1 MAGDPASRLSV
12 GPQLQNDIAWTRA
25 KATYAKQ
32 RKKPKE
38 TDLIEIIGSD
48 GPHDLASFIERIR
61 NEKGAYE
68 KTVGV
73 TNKCLGFL
81 KEHEGPID
89 LLAQAGGSPGCL
101 AWGLIKWA
109 LQMVRGYTEEYEKL
123 IEALANICEWLQP
136 IKLDAVTFAN
146 TNNVQECIVRI
157 YGLILTFWEK
167 GILAYT
173 PIQKKRHR
181 LLHLAKATWVD
192 FDKELF
198 SLKDAFANQL
208 KIFEANVRAV
218 HHQETKEGQLA
229 MLSDDLEA
237 QLEKRHRGT
246 CQWIFDNLDF
256 LNWKEGSSTEYHP
269 ALYIASGP
277 GGGKSVL
284 TATVVNDLQR
294 SQPGNQIPVFYF
306 FFVNTDRNKNS
317 SIAAARSLLYQVYNY
332 GRSSRAS
339 GFDELEMSLEADAR
353 ENLKS
358 SERIWTL
365 LKIYLERVSRA
376 YVVIDALD
384 ECVDTPALF
393 HALSKHSLQKSA
405 GLFVSGRTNVAE
417 QCEKLRE
424 LRRVDIGVVEASKDI
439 ELFLQTRREGAFKG
453 LLRQKTID
461 AVLAKAKGMFLWVSL
476 VAQALESLNY
486 ATEVDDA
493 ITSLPGDLYAAYDTT
508 LARMAASMRN
518 QPGKQKLC
526 RDALQWLACS
536 ERAMSV
542 LELFTALSAG
552 SQPEDILFTKKD
564 VISACGPLAVIQQ
577 DTIQLV
583 HFSTKEYL
591 TGDHLAKS
599 AELLHFHV
607 DPDQTNVTI
616 ARACTEYM
624 RSAKVEKLFPVER
637 NSDENRLIRSGIDT
651 SCLAP
656 ESLSVPRT
664 SFRQARDERKYV
676 LRIKDAWRDN
686 VKTELPFAEY
696 AVLYWLP
703 HLQASTYGM
712 DAQNEDSSISTF
724 LESHSTLVWIE
735 LYFTINCQLSDLE
748 KLSLVVRDC
757 FQSLEVAW
765 RHAVLAVLGEFGLAL
780 VRNPNEARHLDPTI
794 LAQYDAELLKWQ
806 NASEAC
812 YEKHIILR
820 VDSSELRP
828 MPSMMTDPDL
838 RRCLDTF
845 PGFKFESS
853 LGFLHFH
860 RRSKSLL
867 FADKEVQPG
876 ACAWLYCQNTESGYK
891 SKPLVVS
898 NPSTTQLRLASTGI
912 CKDSKYLCL
921 YYGNGPDDTSSMIV
935 LRIDLHDDPT
945 ISNWATLLFTIDC
958 NWYGWKASLHVTSE
972 FLYVAGHTYR
982 LKDGE
987 CVQDI
992 EHAHDVRSESNTVGR
1007 IFHYADGA
1015 KLFQTYAPITGDAED
1030 TMVISRESSFYN
1042 YLGRRVT
1049 LSPGST
1055 IIGLSNEGRYVL
1067 VEYINLSTSARLQ
1080 QPDVVIFDTF
1090 LNQDCHLV
1098 KLSAS
1103 YHYEKHAFYGGDE
1116 WLFVG
1121 ASSPSGPR
1129 SWIVTRYHLPSLFS
1143 GSNLGLSIRLPG
1155 LRRSVSFC
1163 ISDVEK
1169 EAYVVHQ
1176 RTWYRLD
1183 LYSLEWKDE
1192 LPPRKIIPP
1201 KHDAVSA
1208 DGRRLAIID
1217 QTDRR
1222 IQIFD
1227 LRSGLLIR
1235 EYQSG
1240 LLLLPAERGKLL
1252 ASPDLRIWRIGKPWP
1267 DNLFHLDDDSSP
1279 STIKAFHIPE
1289 SVYDLGK
1296 DEIHGDCFST
1306 CGKYFGFWCQNT
1318 STRRTSDS
1326 ETSMKV
1332 EITILELDLVH
1343 SNVKVHSRISI
1354 TPPSR
1359 VSVTIKFHPKSSML
1373 AIVFGMVELYL
1384 HDLQTLKTDLAWTAQ
1399 WTPKSIDNAWF
1410 ENARR
1415 VESDLEFGEYG
1426 IYVHPSSSTVRLG
1439 GPPDLM
1445 VSSFLDQITFTD
1457 KRRAMPSL
1465 PLRGPVFDFPYDSFS
1480 TRSYAKYYDSYGFTI
1495 SVGTVTQGS
1504 SIEFA
1509 VHRYRV
1515 ADDNSSALPSLFNNP
1530 EAPTTQTN
1538 IIRRDPRRDARYHLT
1553 VVSSDAY
1560 AKGLHN
1566 MYLLLGDT
1574 ARSELRLLFVFRDN
1588 RPPELKFLDFSW
1600 HDMILD
1606 IDDFYAKW
1614 DANSINDPDT
1624 FDIGEM
1630 VPRQYNRKSEELS
1643 VPLRSEHSHPQRDT
1657 TEGALS
1663 QG

>member
-1 MAGDPASRLSV
+1 MARRR
-12 GPQLQNDIAWTRA
+12 DIAAW
-25 KATYAKQ
+25 
-32 RKKPKE
+32 
-38 TDLIEIIGSD
+38 L
-48 GPHDLASFIERIR
+48 GP
-61 NEKGAYE
+61 
-68 KTVGV
+68 
-73 TNKCLGFL
+73 
-81 KEHEGPID
+81 P
-89 LLAQAGGSPGCL
+89 
-101 AWGLIKWA
+101 
-109 LQMVRGYTEEYEKL
+109 
-123 IEALANICEWLQP
+123 
-136 IKLDAVTFAN
+136 
-146 TNNVQECIVRI
+146 
-157 YGLILTFWEK
+157 
-167 GILAYT
+167 
-173 PIQKKRHR
+173 
-181 LLHLAKATWVD
+181 
-192 FDKELF
+192 
-198 SLKDAFANQL
+198 KDAPYGNDF
-208 KIFEANVRAV
+208 
-218 HHQETKEGQLA
+218 HQ
-229 MLSDDLEA
+229 DDLGA
-237 QLEKRHRGT
+237 QLEKRHPGT

-256 LNWKEGSSTEYHP
+256 LNWKEGSSTEYQP

-294 SQPGNQIPVFYF
+294 SQPGDQIPVFYF

-365 LKIYLERVSRA
+365 LKIYLECVSRA

-439 ELFLQTRREGAFKG
+439 ELFLQTRSEGAFKG

-526 RDALQWLACS
+526 RDALQCLACS

-542 LELFTALSAG
+542 LELFTALSVG
-552 SQPEDILFTKKD
+552 SQSKDILFTKKD

-656 ESLSVPRT
+656 ESLR
-664 SFRQARDERKYV
+664 
-676 LRIKDAWRDN
+676 DAWRDN

-703 HLQASTYGM
+703 HLQASTYRM
-712 DAQNEDSSISTF
+712 DAQNEDSSISIF

-748 KLSLVVRDC
+748 KLSLFVRDC
-757 FQSLEVAW
+757 FQSLERMPASLEVAW

-780 VRNPNEARHLDPTI
+780 VWNPNEARHLDPTI
-794 LAQYDAELLKWQ
+794 LSQYDAELLTWQ

-812 YEKHIILR
+812 YDKHMVLR
-820 VDSSELRP
+820 VDSAESRP
-828 MPSMMTDPDL
+828 MTSMMTDPDPNRNL
-838 RRCLDTF
+838 YSP
-845 PGFKFESS
+845 PGRSALS
-853 LGFLHFH
+853 YLGFLHFH

-867 FADKEVQPG
+867 FAEGIIQPG
-876 ACAWLYCQNTESGYK
+876 ACAWLYCQNTESGYQ
-891 SKPLVVS
+891 SKPFVVS
-898 NPSTTQLRLASTGI
+898 NPSTTELELASTGI

-921 YYGNGPDDTSSMIV
+921 YYGNRRDDTSSMIV

-958 NWYGWKASLHVTSE
+958 NWYGRNASLHVTSE

-987 CVQDI
+987 YVQDI
-992 EHAHDVRSESNTVGR
+992 EHAYDERSESNTVGP

-1015 KLFQTYAPITGDAED
+1015 MLFQTYAPITGDAED
-1030 TMVISRESSFYN
+1030 TTVESRESSFYN
-1042 YLGRRVT
+1042 FLGRRVT
-1049 LSPGST
+1049 LGPDQT
-1055 IIGLSNEGRYVL
+1055 IIGLSNEGRYAYVL
-1067 VEYINLSTSARLQ
+1067 VSKYKPGYPLSAYGWH
-1080 QPDVVIFDTF
+1080 QPQPCDVAIFDTF
-1090 LNQDCHLV
+1090 LNQDCHLFELRNSWAY
-1098 KLSAS
+1098 K
-1103 YHYEKHAFYGGDE
+1103 KHAFYGGDE
-1116 WLFVG
+1116 WLIAFVVTK
-1121 ASSPSGPR
+1121 SSPR
-1129 SWIVTRYHLPSLFS
+1129 SLIITRYHLPSLFS
-1143 GSNLGLSIRLPG
+1143 GSNLGLSIRVPELSPI
-1155 LRRSVSFC
+1155 SFC
-1163 ISDVEK
+1163 INDVEK
-1169 EAYVVHQ
+1169 EAYVVYE

-1192 LPPRKIIPP
+1192 LPREGRNIVQP
-1201 KHDAVSA
+1201 KYAQVSA
-1208 DGRRLAIID
+1208 EGHRLAIID

-1227 LRSGLLIR
+1227 LQRGLLIR
-1235 EYQSG
+1235 EYHSG
-1240 LLLLPAERGKLL
+1240 LLLLPVEHRNLL
-1252 ASPDLRIWRIGKPWP
+1252 ASPDLRIWRIGKPGP

-1279 STIKAFHIPE
+1279 STIKTFHIPE

-1296 DEIHGDCFST
+1296 HGIHGDCFST
-1306 CGKYFGFWCQNT
+1306 CGKYFGFWCKNT

-1326 ETSMKV
+1326 ETSVKV
-1332 EITILELDLVH
+1332 KITILELDLVH
-1343 SNVKVHSRISI
+1343 SNVKVHSRKTI
-1354 TPPSR
+1354 TRPSAD
-1359 VSVTIKFHPKSSML
+1359 SVTIKFHPKISML
-1373 AIVFGMVELYL
+1373 AVVFVQKVGRVELYL

-1399 WTPKSIDNAWF
+1399 WTAESITGPAY
-1410 ENARR
+1410 
-1415 VESDLEFGEYG
+1415 VESGETINY
-1426 IYVHPSSSTVRLG
+1426 IRDSSS
-1439 GPPDLM
+1439 
-1445 VSSFLDQITFTD
+1445 
-1457 KRRAMPSL
+1457 
-1465 PLRGPVFDFPYDSFS
+1465 
-1480 TRSYAKYYDSYGFTI
+1480 
-1495 SVGTVTQGS
+1495 
-1504 SIEFA
+1504 
-1509 VHRYRV
+1509 
-1515 ADDNSSALPSLFNNP
+1515 N
-1530 EAPTTQTN
+1530 
-1538 IIRRDPRRDARYHLT
+1538 
-1553 VVSSDAY
+1553 
-1560 AKGLHN
+1560 
-1566 MYLLLGDT
+1566 
-1574 ARSELRLLFVFRDN
+1574 
-1588 RPPELKFLDFSW
+1588 
-1600 HDMILD
+1600 
-1606 IDDFYAKW
+1606 
-1614 DANSINDPDT
+1614 
-1624 FDIGEM
+1624 
-1630 VPRQYNRKSEELS
+1630 
-1643 VPLRSEHSHPQRDT
+1643 
-1657 TEGALS
+1657 
-1663 QG
+1663 

>member
-1 MAGDPASRLSV
+1 M
-12 GPQLQNDIAWTRA
+12 
-25 KATYAKQ
+25 
-32 RKKPKE
+32 
-38 TDLIEIIGSD
+38 
-48 GPHDLASFIERIR
+48 
-61 NEKGAYE
+61 
-68 KTVGV
+68 
-73 TNKCLGFL
+73 
-81 KEHEGPID
+81 
-89 LLAQAGGSPGCL
+89 
-101 AWGLIKWA
+101 
-109 LQMVRGYTEEYEKL
+109 
-123 IEALANICEWLQP
+123 
-136 IKLDAVTFAN
+136 
-146 TNNVQECIVRI
+146 
-157 YGLILTFWEK
+157 
-167 GILAYT
+167 
-173 PIQKKRHR
+173 
-181 LLHLAKATWVD
+181 
-192 FDKELF
+192 
-198 SLKDAFANQL
+198 
-208 KIFEANVRAV
+208 
-218 HHQETKEGQLA
+218 
-229 MLSDDLEA
+229 
-237 QLEKRHRGT
+237 
-246 CQWIFDNLDF
+246 DF
-256 LNWKEGSSTEYHP
+256 LNWKEGSSAEYQP

-277 GGGKSVL
+277 GSGKSVL
-284 TATVVNDLQR
+284 TATVVNNLQR
-294 SQPGNQIPVFYF
+294 SQPGIQIPVFYF

-339 GFDELEMSLEADAR
+339 GFDELEMSLEAHAR

-365 LKIYLERVSRA
+365 LKTYLDCVSRA

-417 QCEKLRE
+417 QCEKLRW
-424 LRRVDIGVVEASKDI
+424 LRRVDIGVIEASKDI
-439 ELFLQTRREGAFKG
+439 ELFLQTRSEGAFKG

-542 LELFTALSAG
+542 LELFTALSVG
-552 SQPEDILFTKKD
+552 SQPKDILFTKKD

-656 ESLSVPRT
+656 ESL
-664 SFRQARDERKYV
+664 
-676 LRIKDAWRDN
+676 KDAWRDN

-703 HLQASTYGM
+703 HLQASTYRM
-712 DAQNEDSSISTF
+712 DAQNEDSSISIF

-748 KLSLVVRDC
+748 KLSLFVRDC
-757 FQSLEVAW
+757 FQSLERMPASLEVAW

-780 VRNPNEARHLDPTI
+780 VWNPNEARHLDPTI
-794 LAQYDAELLKWQ
+794 LSQYDAELLTWQ

-812 YEKHIILR
+812 YDKHMVLR
-820 VDSSELRP
+820 VDSAESRP
-828 MPSMMTDPDL
+828 MTSMMTDPDPKRNL
-838 RRCLDTF
+838 YSPLGRSAL
-845 PGFKFESS
+845 SY

-867 FADKEVQPG
+867 FAEISIQSG
-876 ACAWLYCQNTESGYK
+876 ACAWLYCQNTESGYQ

-898 NPSTTQLRLASTGI
+898 NPSTAGLRLSGTGI

-958 NWYGWKASLHVTSE
+958 KWYGWNASLHVTSE

-992 EHAHDVRSESNTVGR
+992 EHAYEEGSESNTVGP

-1015 KLFQTYAPITGDAED
+1015 MLFQTYAPITGDAED
-1030 TMVISRESSFYN
+1030 TTVKSRESSFYN

-1049 LSPGST
+1049 LGPYQT

-1067 VEYINLSTSARLQ
+1067 VSKDKTGYPLSTHDWH
-1080 QPDVVIFDTF
+1080 QPQPCDVAILDTF
-1090 LNQDCHLV
+1090 LNQDCHLIEQND
-1098 KLSAS
+1098 LPS
-1103 YHYEKHAFYGGDE
+1103 YMEHAFYGGDE
-1116 WLFVG
+1116 WLIAFVVTYSLVWQ
-1121 ASSPSGPR
+1121 SSL
-1129 SWIVTRYHLPSLFS
+1129 IITRYHLPSLFS
-1143 GSNLGLSIRLPG
+1143 GSNLGLSIRVPELHAD
-1155 LRRSVSFC
+1155 LSFC
-1163 ISDVEK
+1163 INDVER
-1169 EAYVVHQ
+1169 EAYVVLD

-1192 LPPRKIIPP
+1192 LPRNSIQP
-1201 KHDAVSA
+1201 KYAQVSA
-1208 DGRRLAIID
+1208 GGHRLAVID

-1222 IQIFD
+1222 IRIFD
-1227 LRSGLLIR
+1227 LHSGHLDR
-1235 EYQSG
+1235 EYNTG
-1240 LLLLPAERGKLL
+1240 LLLLPAEHKLL
-1252 ASPDLRIWRIGKPWP
+1252 ASLDLRIWRIGNPGP

-1289 SVYDLGK
+1289 SVYDLGQ
-1296 DEIHGDCFST
+1296 DGIHGDCFST
-1306 CGKYFGFWCQNT
+1306 CGKYFGFWCKNT

-1354 TPPSR
+1354 TRPSAD
-1359 VSVTIKFHPKSSML
+1359 SVTIKFHPKISML
-1373 AIVFGMVELYL
+1373 AVVFVQKVGLVELYL

-1399 WTPKSIDNAWF
+1399 WTAESITEVDAKDAGPAYF
-1410 ENARR
+1410 E
-1415 VESDLEFGEYG
+1415 SGETINY
-1426 IYVHPSSSTVRLG
+1426 IRDSSS
-1439 GPPDLM
+1439 
-1445 VSSFLDQITFTD
+1445 
-1457 KRRAMPSL
+1457 
-1465 PLRGPVFDFPYDSFS
+1465 
-1480 TRSYAKYYDSYGFTI
+1480 
-1495 SVGTVTQGS
+1495 
-1504 SIEFA
+1504 
-1509 VHRYRV
+1509 
-1515 ADDNSSALPSLFNNP
+1515 N
-1530 EAPTTQTN
+1530 
-1538 IIRRDPRRDARYHLT
+1538 
-1553 VVSSDAY
+1553 
-1560 AKGLHN
+1560 
-1566 MYLLLGDT
+1566 
-1574 ARSELRLLFVFRDN
+1574 
-1588 RPPELKFLDFSW
+1588 
-1600 HDMILD
+1600 
-1606 IDDFYAKW
+1606 
-1614 DANSINDPDT
+1614 
-1624 FDIGEM
+1624 
-1630 VPRQYNRKSEELS
+1630 
-1643 VPLRSEHSHPQRDT
+1643 
-1657 TEGALS
+1657 
-1663 QG
+1663 